1 MVSVINSWA
10 QGIILAIIIATIIE
24 IILPEGN
31 NKKYVKTIIGIYILF
46 VMISPFISTNKININ
61 SIIQETTTQVD
72 EYNTEDLTLETNQYI
87 QETYI
92 SKIEQDLKDKVKNMS
107 YNVVSLKLDIETNNE
122 EKYGEIK
129 SINLKISKIE
139 NKEQNIENNT
149 VQKIDNVEIS
159 ISKENVLEEENML
172 TDNELE
178 ELKEYLSNEYGVQR
192 DKIHINE

>member
-46 VMISPFISTNKININ
+46 VMISPLISSNKLNIN
-61 SIIQETTTQVD
+61 TIIQETTTQID
-72 EYNTEDLTLETNQYI
+72 EYKTEDLTLETNQYI

-92 SKIEQDLKDKVKNMS
+92 SKIEQDVKDKVKKLN
-107 YNVVSLKLDIETNNE
+107 YNVILLKLDIETTSE
-122 EKYGEIK
+122 ENYGEIK
-129 SINLKISKIE
+129 SMNIKVSKIKDE
-139 NKEQNIENNT
+139 EQNIENNT

-159 ISKENVLEEENML
+159 ISKEKVVKEENEL
-172 TDNELE
+172 TDNEIE
-178 ELKEYLSNEYGVQR
+178 EIKEYLKNEYGVQK
-192 DKIHINE
+192 DKIYINE